1 MSGIYKITMGDRGR
15 LVIPSEV
22 RRRSSL
28 EPGTVLVLIDSPD
41 GVLLVTREQLSERVR
56 ADLEGHDLVGE
67 LSAERR
73 RASSLEDAR

>member
-41 GVLLVTREQLSERVR
+41 GLLLVTREQLSERVR
-56 ADLEGHDLVGE
+56 NDLEGHNLVKD

-73 RASSLEDAR
+73 QAAALENAR

>member
-1 MSGIYKITMGDRGR
+1 MGDRGR

-41 GVLLVTREQLSERVR
+41 GLLLVTREQLSERVR
-56 ADLEGHDLVGE
+56 NDLEGHNLVKD

-73 RASSLEDAR
+73 QAAALENAR